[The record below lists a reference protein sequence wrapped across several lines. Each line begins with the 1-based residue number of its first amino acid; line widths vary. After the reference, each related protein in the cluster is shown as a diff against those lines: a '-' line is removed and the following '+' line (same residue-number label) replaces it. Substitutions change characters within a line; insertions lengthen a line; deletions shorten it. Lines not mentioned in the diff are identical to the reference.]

1 MPVPLVQN
9 PGSGKSRK
17 RAGRGHSAGRGK
29 TCGRGM
35 KGQKSRSGGAKA
47 AHFEGGRTP
56 AYRHLPKLPGFKR
69 TNQVRFYP
77 VNVGSIKDIPED
89 GVVDFAFL
97 ATQGLLP
104 KKPMPVKIL
113 GNGEV
118 TVKATFRAHAFSK
131 TAREKIEAAG
141 GICEEVG
148 GGH

>member
-1 MPVPLVQN
+1 MPIPLVQN

-17 RAGRGHSAGRGK
+17 RLGRGHSAGQGK
-29 TCGRGM
+29 TCGKGM
-35 KGQKSRSGGAKA
+35 KGQKPRSGGTKGP
-47 AHFEGGRTP
+47 HFEGGRSP
-56 AYRHLPKLPGFKR
+56 AYRGMPKLPGFKR
-69 TNQVRFYP
+69 THQTRYYP
-77 VNVGSIKDIPED
+77 VNLGSIKDIPEG

-113 GNGEV
+113 GQGEV

-141 GICEEVG
+141 GTCEEVD

>member
-1 MPVPLVQN
+1 MPIPLVQS
-9 PGSGKSRK
+9 PGSDKSRK

-35 KGQKSRSGGAKA
+35 KGQKSRSGGTKA

-77 VNVGSIKDIPED
+77 VNLGSIKDIPED

-104 KKPMPVKIL
+104 KKPLPVKIL
-113 GNGEV
+113 GQGEV
-118 TVKATFRAHAFSK
+118 TVKAVFRAHAFSK

-141 GICEEVG
+141 GTCEEVG

>member
-1 MPVPLVQN
+1 
-9 PGSGKSRK
+9 
-17 RAGRGHSAGRGK
+17 
-29 TCGRGM
+29 M
-35 KGQKSRSGGAKA
+35 KGQKSRSGGTKA

-77 VNVGSIKDIPED
+77 VNLGSIKNIPEG

-104 KKPMPVKIL
+104 KKPLPVKIL
-113 GNGEV
+113 GQGEV
-118 TVKATFRAHAFSK
+118 AVKATFRAHAFSK

-141 GICEEVG
+141 GACEEVG
-148 GGH
+148 GGR

>member
-1 MPVPLVQN
+1 MPIPLVQN
-9 PGSGKSRK
+9 SGSGKSRK
-17 RAGRGHSAGRGK
+17 RAGRGHGSGRGK

-35 KGQKSRSGGAKA
+35 KGQKSRSGGTKA
-47 AHFEGGRTP
+47 SHFEGGRTP

-69 TNQVRFYP
+69 TNQVRYHP
-77 VNVGSIKDIPED
+77 VNLGSIKNIPED

-104 KKPMPVKIL
+104 KKPLLIKIL
-113 GNGEV
+113 GQGEI
-118 TVKATFRAHAFSK
+118 TVKAVFQAHAFSK

-141 GICEEVG
+141 GTCEEVG